1 MRKNR
6 LYLTIALVLT
16 IAVSLVIGVYSF
28 FTDYQV
34 KTLQAHSGVSL
45 ELKKDE
51 GISSV
56 QQSGYI
62 VKKDGAG
69 WYDAGTD
76 ATIKAEVKIGYEFDG
91 WYNGNNKISS
101 NADDIYTVNDYTVLT
116 AKSKPIIYKITYDLI
131 GGELPEG
138 KTNPPTY
145 TITSDTITLNN
156 PTKDGYTFKG
166 WIGSNGDTP
175 ETTVTIPTGS
185 TGDKHY
191 TAVWEEI
198 EYNITYDL
206 DGGTLPSGKT
216 NPAKYKVT
224 SPDITLNNPERT
236 GYTFLGWTGTE
247 LTGSTEPILTSASVN
262 LKYNADNNDCMTT
275 LDSAISLVAGEKYKV
290 TWDNKEY
297 EVECKLHP
305 EMGFP
310 YIGNITL
317 FNDASGTNTGEPFMI
332 VSAKA
337 YNQTMIASG
346 DTANTTHTVAVVAKK
361 FDNPVTIPT
370 GSTGDRHY
378 VAHWRATSAILMEGD
393 GIEGTEG
400 FNRTVPSTATS
411 IVFTDEVAPA
421 NATLT
426 DVSLAQDGGVVG
438 WLDGT
443 TYKVSTQ
450 RTGVYVKAP
459 TNAEYLFA
467 CYGSENLTSIDLS
480 MLDTSDTT
488 NMYHTFED
496 NYKLQNIIF
505 GDKWDVS
512 NVEDFGYMFHSCQ
525 KITSLDLSSWN
536 TPKAT
541 YMVGMFSGCNALE
554 TITFGTGFD
563 TSNNKDFYQMFNGCK
578 SLKAIDVSGFDT
590 SKSSNFSD
598 MFAYCENIKE
608 LDISN
613 FDTSKV
619 SSAVSNYPHIKDM
632 FNGMLRLE
640 KITLGAKFSFNGEGL
655 TEKAVLPTPDATYIT
670 DKNVDGKWY
679 NTETNVGYAPADVPS
694 RTAATYTVDAPI
706 ANVTYSSN
714 DGGFNVKLAPG
725 LYETGTTTLIKSWD
739 KLVSDGDIT
748 VSGTNITEATDFIGD
763 LVISDS
769 ITSIGSNTLTRAVP
783 DATKGMLFSE
793 SHLTGVTIPDTVTS
807 IGGYA
812 FYNCS
817 DLASVIIGKSVS
829 YISNTAFA
837 LSNIKTVYF
846 TGTESQW
853 SSSNV
858 YAGYIPY
865 ETIVYNYVPSVN
877 TIAVKYLAGTV
888 TEGEYKEPTRAGY
901 KFAGW
906 YTDKDCTDG
915 NEFDLSKAKG
925 DVTVYAKWEKG
936 YSISYN
942 LDGGT
947 LPDGAVTSY
956 ISSEGVTL
964 PTPTKEGYEFVG
976 WSSDFVSVD
985 YNEYWGIDSNGNL
998 YIDGSHYNPNIS
1010 TNSNISTCA
1019 GEVGDSI
1026 DANNSISFS
1035 LKTDGYISFTI
1046 ESIGKGIAGGTQ
1058 LSYSIL
1064 KDKIVVYTG
1073 VCNATVQYDK
1083 KIDVNKFLE
1092 QGNYEIIFNSVLGK
1106 EVFIKDLTIYS
1117 DVATSISVGSVG
1129 DKTLNAVWRFVT
1141 LPTMAISDSWYKGSI
1156 DMQAIE
1162 NITFISFSDFSN
1174 FDDDIWAE
1182 SWDASDYYDG
1192 QVMAYRTGLSI
1203 YIVDVTNY
1211 GKIYANANS
1220 SCMFS
1225 GLSSLISIDELG
1237 LLDTSNVTD
1246 MSYMFDNCDELISLN
1261 LSGLNTSNVTDMIYM
1276 FYNCSNL
1283 KTIYVGTGW
1292 DTSKADTTDM
1302 FTDCGTSSVTYKSST
1317 ASLSLD
1323 EENDEPVD
1331 TTTLYWQS
1339 IVDKMFEGATELTLD
1354 GEVTEM
1360 PLDVIDA
1367 VSQLENAVTFT
1378 WNDKVFVIS
1387 QETINDFEYVPG
1399 TPISIAE
1406 LAETYAV
1413 KADSTDSIDDNSIE
1427 EVDENVENTDS
1438 EIVGGSN
1445 SDSETEPIEST
1456 NEDEPSTGS
1465 SETEPIAAES
1475 ENAVE
1480 AAAESSSIDDSSSV
1494 GDTDSIAIANTS
1506 LLLMMLQY
1514 RIL

>member
-116 AKSKPIIYKITYDLI
+116 AKSKPIIYKITYDLV

-206 DGGTLPSGKT
+206 DGGALPSGKT

-337 YNQTMIASG
+337 YNQTMIVSG

-378 VAHWRATSAILMEGD
+378 VAHWRAISAILMEGG
-393 GIEGTEG
+393 GIEESEG
-400 FNRTVPSTATS
+400 FNYTVPSNATA

-426 DVSLAQDGGVVG
+426 DVSFAQDDGVVA

-450 RTGVYVKAP
+450 RPGVYVKAP
-459 TNAEYLFA
+459 DNADYILAF
-467 CYGSENLTSIDLS
+467 YSNENITSIDLS
-480 MLDTSDTT
+480 MLDTSETSS
-488 NMYHTFED
+488 MGETFD
-496 NYKLQNIIF
+496 NNYNLQTISF

-512 NVEDFGYMFHSCQ
+512 NVERFHYTFSNCR
-525 KITSLDLSSWN
+525 KLTSLDLSNWN
-536 TPKAT
+536 TSKAT
-541 YMVGMFSGCNALE
+541 YMDGMFNFCTGLE
-554 TITFGTGFD
+554 TITFGKDFN
-563 TSNNKDFYQMFNGCK
+563 TSNNESFYQMFYGCTN
-578 SLKAIDVSGFDT
+578 LKAIDVSGFDT
-590 SKSSNFSD
+590 SKAYDFGY
-598 MFAYCENIKE
+598 MFADCANIKE

-619 SSAVSNYPHIKDM
+619 SAAVSNSPGIQYM
-632 FNGMLRLE
+632 FDGMVRLE
-640 KITLGAKFSFNGEGL
+640 RITLGAKFSFNGEGL

-694 RTAATYTVDAPI
+694 KTAATYTVDAPQAI
-706 ANVTYSSN
+706 MA
-714 DGGFNVKLAPG
+714 A
-725 LYETGTTTLIKSWD
+725 
-739 KLVSDGDIT
+739 
-748 VSGTNITEATDFIGD
+748 
-763 LVISDS
+763 
-769 ITSIGSNTLTRAVP
+769 R
-783 DATKGMLFSE
+783 
-793 SHLTGVTIPDTVTS
+793 DT
-807 IGGYA
+807 
-812 FYNCS
+812 
-817 DLASVIIGKSVS
+817 
-829 YISNTAFA
+829 
-837 LSNIKTVYF
+837 
-846 TGTESQW
+846 
-853 SSSNV
+853 
-858 YAGYIPY
+858 
-865 ETIVYNYVPSVN
+865 
-877 TIAVKYLAGTV
+877 
-888 TEGEYKEPTRAGY
+888 
-901 KFAGW
+901 
-906 YTDKDCTDG
+906 
-915 NEFDLSKAKG
+915 
-925 DVTVYAKWEKG
+925 
-936 YSISYN
+936 
-942 LDGGT
+942 
-947 LPDGAVTSY
+947 
-956 ISSEGVTL
+956 
-964 PTPTKEGYEFVG
+964 
-976 WSSDFVSVD
+976 
-985 YNEYWGIDSNGNL
+985 
-998 YIDGSHYNPNIS
+998 
-1010 TNSNISTCA
+1010 
-1019 GEVGDSI
+1019 
-1026 DANNSISFS
+1026 
-1035 LKTDGYISFTI
+1035 
-1046 ESIGKGIAGGTQ
+1046 
-1058 LSYSIL
+1058 
-1064 KDKIVVYTG
+1064 
-1073 VCNATVQYDK
+1073 
-1083 KIDVNKFLE
+1083 
-1092 QGNYEIIFNSVLGK
+1092 
-1106 EVFIKDLTIYS
+1106 
-1117 DVATSISVGSVG
+1117 
-1129 DKTLNAVWRFVT
+1129 
-1141 LPTMAISDSWYKGSI
+1141 WYKGSVDKNTI
-1156 DMQAIE
+1156 TK
-1162 NITFISFSDFSN
+1162 ITFRAMPTTTYAGSVARAAPEPSKPSLPIPKLD
-1174 FDDDIWAE
+1174 E
-1182 SWDASDYYDG
+1182 TWDASAEQNGSIIVQRYGTELYIND
-1192 QVMAYRTGLSI
+1192 AYCL
-1203 YIVDVTNY
+1203 
-1211 GKIYANANS
+1211 GKIYANEDS
-1220 SCMFS
+1220 SSMFS
-1225 GLSSLISIDELG
+1225 RFSAVTSISGLE
-1237 LLDTSNVTD
+1237 LLDTSNVTYMSSMFGGCSALTSIGDLSGWNTTKVSTMSSMFNNCSALTSLDLSGFNTSNVTSMSSMFVGCSALTSIGDLSGWNTQKVTD
-1246 MSYMFDNCDELISLN
+1246 MSLMFYNCGKLTSLN
-1261 LSGLNTSNVTDMIYM
+1261 LSGWNTTKVSTMSSMFSICSALTSLDLSGFNTSNVTSMSSM
-1276 FYNCSNL
+1276 FNSCTNL
-1283 KTIYVGTGW
+1283 KIIYVGTGW
-1292 DTSKADTTDM
+1292 NTSKATTTGM
-1302 FTDCGTSSVTYKSST
+1302 FTRCGTSSVTYKSST

-1323 EENDEPVD
+1323 EETDEPVD

-1339 IVDKMFEGATELTLD
+1339 IVDKMFEGTTELTLN

-1367 VSQLENAVTFT
+1367 VGQLENAVTFT

-1406 LAETYAV
+1406 LAETYTV
-1413 KADSTDSIDDNSIE
+1413 KADSTDSIE

-1438 EIVGGSN
+1438 EIVDGSN
-1445 SDSETEPIEST
+1445 SDSETEPTEST
-1456 NEDEPSTGS
+1456 NEDEPVEGST
-1465 SETEPIAAES
+1465 ETEPIAAES

-1480 AAAESSSIDDSSSV
+1480 AATESSPIDDSTSV

>member
-116 AKSKPIIYKITYDLI
+116 AKSKPIIYKITYDLV

-206 DGGTLPSGKT
+206 DGGALPSGKT

-337 YNQTMIASG
+337 YNQTMIVSG

-378 VAHWRATSAILMEGD
+378 VAHWRAISAILMEGG
-393 GIEGTEG
+393 GIEESEG
-400 FNRTVPSTATS
+400 FNYTVPSNATA

-426 DVSLAQDGGVVG
+426 DVSFAQDDGVVA

-450 RTGVYVKAP
+450 RPGVYVKAP
-459 TNAEYLFA
+459 DNADYILAF
-467 CYGSENLTSIDLS
+467 YSNENITSIDLS
-480 MLDTSDTT
+480 MLDTSETSS
-488 NMYHTFED
+488 MGETFD
-496 NYKLQNIIF
+496 NNYNLQTISF

-512 NVEDFGYMFHSCQ
+512 NVERFHYTFSNCR
-525 KITSLDLSSWN
+525 KLTSLDLSNWN
-536 TPKAT
+536 TSKAT
-541 YMVGMFSGCNALE
+541 YMDGMFNFCTGLE
-554 TITFGTGFD
+554 TITFGKDFN
-563 TSNNKDFYQMFNGCK
+563 TSNNESFYQMFYGCTN
-578 SLKAIDVSGFDT
+578 LKAIDVSGFDT
-590 SKSSNFSD
+590 SKAYDFGY
-598 MFAYCENIKE
+598 MFADCANIKE

-619 SSAVSNYPHIKDM
+619 SAAVSNSPGIQYM
-632 FNGMLRLE
+632 FDGMVRLE
-640 KITLGAKFSFNGEGL
+640 RITLGAKFSFNGEGL

-694 RTAATYTVDAPI
+694 KTAATYTV
-706 ANVTYSSN
+706 
-714 DGGFNVKLAPG
+714 
-725 LYETGTTTLIKSWD
+725 
-739 KLVSDGDIT
+739 
-748 VSGTNITEATDFIGD
+748 
-763 LVISDS
+763 
-769 ITSIGSNTLTRAVP
+769 AVP
-783 DATKGMLFSE
+783 P
-793 SHLTGVTIPDTVTS
+793 I
-807 IGGYA
+807 
-812 FYNCS
+812 
-817 DLASVIIGKSVS
+817 
-829 YISNTAFA
+829 
-837 LSNIKTVYF
+837 
-846 TGTESQW
+846 
-853 SSSNV
+853 
-858 YAGYIPY
+858 
-865 ETIVYNYVPSVN
+865 
-877 TIAVKYLAGTV
+877 
-888 TEGEYKEPTRAGY
+888 
-901 KFAGW
+901 
-906 YTDKDCTDG
+906 
-915 NEFDLSKAKG
+915 
-925 DVTVYAKWEKG
+925 
-936 YSISYN
+936 
-942 LDGGT
+942 
-947 LPDGAVTSY
+947 
-956 ISSEGVTL
+956 
-964 PTPTKEGYEFVG
+964 
-976 WSSDFVSVD
+976 
-985 YNEYWGIDSNGNL
+985 
-998 YIDGSHYNPNIS
+998 
-1010 TNSNISTCA
+1010 
-1019 GEVGDSI
+1019 
-1026 DANNSISFS
+1026 
-1035 LKTDGYISFTI
+1035 
-1046 ESIGKGIAGGTQ
+1046 
-1058 LSYSIL
+1058 
-1064 KDKIVVYTG
+1064 
-1073 VCNATVQYDK
+1073 
-1083 KIDVNKFLE
+1083 
-1092 QGNYEIIFNSVLGK
+1092 
-1106 EVFIKDLTIYS
+1106 
-1117 DVATSISVGSVG
+1117 
-1129 DKTLNAVWRFVT
+1129 
-1141 LPTMAISDSWYKGSI
+1141 TMAAEDTWYKGSVNK
-1156 DMQAIE
+1156 AT
-1162 NITFISFSDFSN
+1162 ITSVTFTSTVPSSYD
-1174 FDDDIWAE
+1174 E
-1182 SWDASDYYDG
+1182 SWDASDSGDG
-1192 QVMAYRTGLSI
+1192 RIMAYRSGTDV
-1203 YIVDVTNY
+1203 YVVDKNKV

-1220 SCMFS
+1220 GSMFIRFSAVTSISGLELLDTSNVTSMSSMFDGCGALTSLDLSGFNTSNVTDMCSMFGKCGKLTSLDLSGFNTSNVTDMNCMFWGCSALTSLDLS
-1225 GLSSLISIDELG
+1225 GFN
-1237 LLDTSNVTD
+1237 TSNVTD
-1246 MSYMFDNCDELISLN
+1246 MSYMFYAC
-1261 LSGLNTSNVTDMIYM
+1261 T
-1276 FYNCSNL
+1276 NL
-1283 KTIYVGTGW
+1283 KIIYVGTGW
-1292 DTSKADTTDM
+1292 NTSNAITEDM
-1302 FTDCGTSSVTYKSST
+1302 FTECGTSSVTYKSST
-1317 ASLSLD
+1317 ASQSLD
-1323 EENDEPVD
+1323 EETDEPVD

-1339 IVDKMFEGATELTLD
+1339 IVDKMFEGATELTLN

-1367 VSQLENAVTFT
+1367 VGQLENAVTFT

-1406 LAETYAV
+1406 LAETYTV
-1413 KADSTDSIDDNSIE
+1413 KADSTDSIE

-1438 EIVGGSN
+1438 EIVDGSN
-1445 SDSETEPIEST
+1445 SDSETEPTEST
-1456 NEDEPSTGS
+1456 NEDEPVEGST
-1465 SETEPIAAES
+1465 ETEPIAAES

-1480 AAAESSSIDDSSSV
+1480 AATESSPIDDSSSV

>member
-116 AKSKPIIYKITYDLI
+116 AKSKPIIYKITYDLV

-206 DGGTLPSGKT
+206 DGGALPSGKT

-337 YNQTMIASG
+337 YNQTMIVSG

-378 VAHWRATSAILMEGD
+378 VAHWRAISAILMEGG
-393 GIEGTEG
+393 GIEESEG
-400 FNRTVPSTATS
+400 FNYTVPSNATA

-426 DVSLAQDGGVVG
+426 DVSFAQDDGVVA

-450 RTGVYVKAP
+450 RPGVYVKAP
-459 TNAEYLFA
+459 DNADYILAF
-467 CYGSENLTSIDLS
+467 YSNENITSIDLS
-480 MLDTSDTT
+480 MLDTSETSS
-488 NMYHTFED
+488 MGETFD
-496 NYKLQNIIF
+496 NNYNLQTISF

-512 NVEDFGYMFHSCQ
+512 NVERFHYTFSNCR
-525 KITSLDLSSWN
+525 KLTSLDLSNWN
-536 TPKAT
+536 TSKAT
-541 YMVGMFSGCNALE
+541 YMDGMFNFCTGLE
-554 TITFGTGFD
+554 TITFGKDFN
-563 TSNNKDFYQMFNGCK
+563 TSNNESFYQMFYGCTN
-578 SLKAIDVSGFDT
+578 LKAIDVSGFDT
-590 SKSSNFSD
+590 SKAYDFGY
-598 MFAYCENIKE
+598 MFADCANIKE

-619 SSAVSNYPHIKDM
+619 SAAVSNSPGIQYM
-632 FNGMLRLE
+632 FDGMVRLE
-640 KITLGAKFSFNGEGL
+640 RITLGAKFSFNGEGL

-694 RTAATYTVDAPI
+694 KTAATYTV
-706 ANVTYSSN
+706 
-714 DGGFNVKLAPG
+714 
-725 LYETGTTTLIKSWD
+725 
-739 KLVSDGDIT
+739 
-748 VSGTNITEATDFIGD
+748 
-763 LVISDS
+763 
-769 ITSIGSNTLTRAVP
+769 AVP
-783 DATKGMLFSE
+783 P
-793 SHLTGVTIPDTVTS
+793 I
-807 IGGYA
+807 
-812 FYNCS
+812 
-817 DLASVIIGKSVS
+817 
-829 YISNTAFA
+829 
-837 LSNIKTVYF
+837 
-846 TGTESQW
+846 
-853 SSSNV
+853 
-858 YAGYIPY
+858 
-865 ETIVYNYVPSVN
+865 
-877 TIAVKYLAGTV
+877 
-888 TEGEYKEPTRAGY
+888 
-901 KFAGW
+901 
-906 YTDKDCTDG
+906 
-915 NEFDLSKAKG
+915 
-925 DVTVYAKWEKG
+925 
-936 YSISYN
+936 
-942 LDGGT
+942 
-947 LPDGAVTSY
+947 
-956 ISSEGVTL
+956 
-964 PTPTKEGYEFVG
+964 
-976 WSSDFVSVD
+976 
-985 YNEYWGIDSNGNL
+985 
-998 YIDGSHYNPNIS
+998 
-1010 TNSNISTCA
+1010 
-1019 GEVGDSI
+1019 
-1026 DANNSISFS
+1026 
-1035 LKTDGYISFTI
+1035 
-1046 ESIGKGIAGGTQ
+1046 
-1058 LSYSIL
+1058 
-1064 KDKIVVYTG
+1064 
-1073 VCNATVQYDK
+1073 
-1083 KIDVNKFLE
+1083 
-1092 QGNYEIIFNSVLGK
+1092 
-1106 EVFIKDLTIYS
+1106 
-1117 DVATSISVGSVG
+1117 
-1129 DKTLNAVWRFVT
+1129 
-1141 LPTMAISDSWYKGSI
+1141 TMAAEDTWYKGSVNK
-1156 DMQAIE
+1156 AT
-1162 NITFISFSDFSN
+1162 ITSVTFTSTVPSSYD
-1174 FDDDIWAE
+1174 E
-1182 SWDASDYYDG
+1182 SWDASDSGDG
-1192 QVMAYRTGLSI
+1192 RIMAYRSGTDV
-1203 YIVDVTNY
+1203 YVVDKNKV

-1220 SCMFS
+1220 GSMFRRFSAVTSIS
-1225 GLSSLISIDELG
+1225 GLE

-1246 MSYMFDNCDELISLN
+1246 MSDMFSDCSALTSLDLSGFNTSNVTDMSFMFDSCSALPSLD
-1261 LSGLNTSNVTDMIYM
+1261 LSGFNTSNVTDMICM
-1276 FYNCSNL
+1276 FYACTNL
-1283 KTIYVGTGW
+1283 KIIYVGTGW
-1292 DTSKADTTDM
+1292 NTSNAITEDM
-1302 FTDCGTSSVTYKSST
+1302 FTECGTSSVTYKSST

-1331 TTTLYWQS
+1331 ATTLYWQS

-1413 KADSTDSIDDNSIE
+1413 KADSTDSTDSID
-1427 EVDENVENTDS
+1427 EVDENAENTDS
-1438 EIVGGSN
+1438 EIVSGSN
-1445 SDSETEPIEST
+1445 SDSEAEPIEST

-1480 AAAESSSIDDSSSV
+1480 AAAESSPIDDSSSV